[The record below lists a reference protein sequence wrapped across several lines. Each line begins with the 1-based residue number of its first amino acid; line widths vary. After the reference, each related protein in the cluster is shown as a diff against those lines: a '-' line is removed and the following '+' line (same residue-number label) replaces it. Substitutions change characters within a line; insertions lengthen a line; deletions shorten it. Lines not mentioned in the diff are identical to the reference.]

1 LLGEDEEAL
10 FKRLQDRLHGKISEI
25 ENEIDKVK
33 EKKAKIEIST
43 IDKYDTYTDMD
54 ALLDKA
60 IKVLQEKNKEMLK
73 EKEPEQNNVRKE
85 KVKKNNV
92 EDNLEIIPL
101 GERFK
106 IEKELAFITSWLVG
120 IISFLVGG
128 VYMILG
134 HYTINNAIVMALG
147 AFLMV
152 TTLILMRKTN

>member
-1 LLGEDEEAL
+1 MLEEDEEAL

-25 ENEIDKVK
+25 EDEIDKVK

-43 IDKYDTYTDMD
+43 IDKYGTYTDMD

-60 IKVLQEKNKEMLK
+60 IKVLQEKNREMLK
-73 EKEPEQNNVRKE
+73 EKEPEHNKKE
-85 KVKKNNV
+85 NAKKTDDEN
-92 EDNLEIIPL
+92 NLEILPL

-147 AFLMV
+147 AFLMI

>member
-1 LLGEDEEAL
+1 MIDEDEEAL

-73 EKEPEQNNVRKE
+73 EKESNQNVKKE
-85 KVKKNNV
+85 EDKKNNDV
-92 EDNLEIIPL
+92 NNFEILPL

-106 IEKELAFITSWLVG
+106 IEKELAFITSWMVG

-134 HYTINNAIVMALG
+134 HYTVNNAIVMALG

-152 TTLILMRKTN
+152 TTLVLMRGTN

>member
-1 LLGEDEEAL
+1 LIDEDEEAL

-73 EKEPEQNNVRKE
+73 EKESNQNVKKE
-85 KVKKNNV
+85 EDKKNNDV
-92 EDNLEIIPL
+92 NNFEILPL

-106 IEKELAFITSWLVG
+106 IEKELAFITSWMVG

-134 HYTINNAIVMALG
+134 HYTVNNAIVMALG

-152 TTLILMRKTN
+152 TTLVLMRGTN

>member
-1 LLGEDEEAL
+1 MIDEDEEAL

-73 EKEPEQNNVRKE
+73 EKESNQNVKKE
-85 KVKKNNV
+85 EDKKNNDV
-92 EDNLEIIPL
+92 NNFEILPL

-106 IEKELAFITSWLVG
+106 IEKELAFITSWMVG

-134 HYTINNAIVMALG
+134 HYTVNNAIVMALG

-152 TTLILMRKTN
+152 TTLVLMRKTN

>member
-1 LLGEDEEAL
+1 LIDEDEEAL

-73 EKEPEQNNVRKE
+73 EKESNQNVKKE
-85 KVKKNNV
+85 EDKKNNDV
-92 EDNLEIIPL
+92 NNFEILPL

-106 IEKELAFITSWLVG
+106 IEKELAFITSWMVG

-134 HYTINNAIVMALG
+134 HYTVNNAIVMALG

-152 TTLILMRKTN
+152 TTLVLMRKTN